1 MDDAE
6 IRAQLKE
13 LGEKC
18 GPLTATTRKIYIK
31 KIEKL
36 RAAKGLTNPPPQ
48 VSKIATPKKTQ
59 PQVVIEDSSD
69 EEDDEPTPEAQEDFT
84 FKKPN
89 VISENDINIADPAD
103 LTNDGE
109 FYVIKT
115 KKTAIFRYHK
125 SAAIL
130 RHSPR
135 TG

>member
-36 RAAKGLTNPPPQ
+36 RAAQGKSNPPPP
-48 VSKIATPKKTQ
+48 VAKPATPKKKQ
-59 PQVVIEDSSD
+59 PQLVVEDSSD
-69 EEDDEPTPEAQEDFT
+69 EEEEETIPKAIAEFT

-89 VISENDINIADPAD
+89 VVVNDINTADPAD
-103 LTNDGE
+103 LSNEGE
-109 FYVIKT
+109 FFFY
-115 KKTAIFRYHK
+115 
-125 SAAIL
+125 
-130 RHSPR
+130 
-135 TG
+135 

>member
-36 RAAKGLTNPPPQ
+36 RAAKGLTNPPPP
-48 VSKIATPKKTQ
+48 VSKIATPKKKQ

-69 EEDDEPTPEAQEDFT
+69 EEDEEPSAPEEFT
-84 FKKPN
+84 FKKPS
-89 VISENDINIADPAD
+89 VISENDINTADPAE
-103 LTNDGE
+103 LTNDGQL
-109 FYVIKT
+109 FFIKL
-115 KKTAIFRYHK
+115 F
-125 SAAIL
+125 
-130 RHSPR
+130 
-135 TG
+135 

>member
-36 RAAKGLTNPPPQ
+36 RAAKGLANSPPP
-48 VSKIATPKKTQ
+48 VSKIATPKKKQ
-59 PQVVIEDSSD
+59 PQVVVEDSSD
-69 EEDDEPTPEAQEDFT
+69 EEDEEPEPSAPEEFT
-84 FKKPN
+84 FKKPS
-89 VISENDINIADPAD
+89 VISENDINTADPAD

-109 FYVIKT
+109 LFSEILKNNF
-115 KKTAIFRYHK
+115 FRYHQ
-125 SAAIL
+125 SASIL
-130 RHSPR
+130 WDPPR

>member
-36 RAAKGLTNPPPQ
+36 QAAKGLTVSQPS
-48 VSKIATPKKTQ
+48 VSKTAIAAPKIKQ

-69 EEDDEPTPEAQEDFT
+69 EEDEEPSAPEEFA
-84 FKKPN
+84 FKQPS
-89 VISENDINIADPAD
+89 VLSENDINTADPAE
-103 LTNDGE
+103 LTNDGQ
-109 FYVIKT
+109 
-115 KKTAIFRYHK
+115 
-125 SAAIL
+125 
-130 RHSPR
+130 
-135 TG
+135 